1 MSRNFSNPLCPD
13 QFPPAHWHVAR
24 LHCLRI
30 LCIAAVWLLTCPALA
45 RIDGIASTSCSGCH
59 STSAATVNL
68 TAANTTIDP
77 GELVR
82 LTITITGSNTNGGGF
97 YLSSAAEGTFSV
109 VAGQGTKVN
118 GSGVSHSARKAD
130 VGGVVTFQVDWTAPD
145 TPGVTHFSAAGVSAN
160 ADGSRSGDQTGTDTL
175 DIVYGCD
182 PITVYR
188 DYDQDGYGTDLIT
201 SLDCAASAAWA
212 DADNDCNESNASI
225 NPGAEEVCNLVDD
238 NCDTQIDEGLQNI
251 TVYLDEDGDGHGVP
265 DQTALGCGANPG
277 YASVD
282 DDCDDADELA
292 YPGAAELCNE
302 RDDDCDGDDDE
313 GLLITCGIGICQR
326 TAESCFASECIPG
339 IPEVEQCN
347 GLDDDCDVY
356 VDEESCP
363 VGQVCANAQCVD
375 DPNYVPGA
383 DGGVAA
389 GGQSSLDAG
398 QTSGAGGM
406 QPGDPIT
413 PAGGN
418 GGTAGV
424 SAAAGETG
432 VTGEDAGVAGAA
444 GATAGTFSV
453 LPGSSGSSG
462 GGCAVRSETRR
473 ASATFW
479 CALSFGL
486 LVLLAARRRQRT
498 ARAYGGAQG

>member
-1 MSRNFSNPLCPD
+1 MSRNLFFLLGFDRFHS
-13 QFPPAHWHVAR
+13 AHVHSAPWRAAR
-24 LHCLRI
+24 LHSLRI
-30 LCIAAVWLLTCPALA
+30 LCVAAVWLLALPAWA
-45 RIDGIASTSCSGCH
+45 KIDGIASTSCSGCH
-59 STSAATVNL
+59 SSSAATVTL
-68 TAANTTIDP
+68 SAQSATIDP

-82 LTITITGSNTNGGGF
+82 LTIAITGSNTNGGGF
-97 YLSSAAEGTFSV
+97 YISSGAEGAFSV
-109 VAGQGTKVN
+109 VAGQGTKLN

-130 VGGVVTFQVDWTAPD
+130 VGGTVTFQVDWTAPD
-145 TPGVTHFSAAGVSAN
+145 TPGVTRFSVGAVSAN

-212 DADNDCNESNASI
+212 VVDNDCNESNAEI

-238 NCDTQIDEGLQNI
+238 NCDTQIDEGLQNV

-282 DDCDDADELA
+282 DDCDDSDELA

-302 RDDDCDGDDDE
+302 RDDDCDGDEDE
-313 GLLITCGIGICQR
+313 GLRIICGIGICRR

-356 VDEESCP
+356 VDEDSCP
-363 VGQVCANAQCVD
+363 IGQICTNAQCVD
-375 DPNYVPGA
+375 DPSYVPA
-383 DGGVAA
+383 VDGGVSA

-398 QTSGAGGM
+398 SSAGTGGM
-406 QPGDPIT
+406 TSVDPMT
-413 PAGGN
+413 PAGGVA
-418 GGTAGV
+418 GTAGV
-424 SAAAGETG
+424 TNEGGESG
-432 VTGEDAGVAGAA
+432 GIADDAGVAGAA
-444 GATAGTFSV
+444 GATAGTLGV
-453 LPGSSGSSG
+453 LPGSTASSG
-462 GGCAVRSETRR
+462 GGCTVHGASHSSWQVWCFAGLLLIAGWRRR
-473 ASATFW
+473 A
-479 CALSFGL
+479 LSKGRG
-486 LVLLAARRRQRT
+486 ARE
-498 ARAYGGAQG
+498 